1 MIRTPSIH
9 GSWSRGAL
17 PLLSTAVLL
26 LAGCVSSNRTALA
39 PTAQTQLKSVA
50 VTATVNQPEIA
61 ADVLRSNI
69 GQSAGASGGFIGGLI
84 GGIID
89 ASIEAKR
96 AKKAETDITPVR
108 DALVDFNA
116 PEELRT
122 ALSVDLQS
130 STPPFPIASVSLA
143 EAKDD
148 AAIGKLVGA
157 SKCDAVLIIATDY
170 HLSPEFD
177 TIRVLAKVSLFSPK
191 AGKNDGT
198 PPLYR
203 NEFATYRRLPTGAV
217 SDRTASAA
225 SWAANKGALARE
237 AMKSSFAELVAMIKF
252 DLGQGAEANLLPKE
266 LLTTPAPAAGRQG
279 AVMGP
284 GVVFKGAVA
293 QQHGDRKWVRLKTG
307 ELSST
312 E

>member
-1 MIRTPSIH
+1 MMPTPFLH
-9 GSWSRGAL
+9 GNWPRRAI
-17 PLLSTAVLL
+17 PLLSLAILL

-39 PTAQTQLKSVA
+39 PAAQSQLKSVA
-50 VTATVNQPEIA
+50 ITATINQPEIA
-61 ADVLRSNI
+61 AEVLRSNI

-96 AKKAETDITPVR
+96 AKNAEVEITPVR

-122 ALSVDLQS
+122 ALAVDLQNR
-130 STPPFPIASVSLA
+130 TPPFPITSVSLA

-148 AAIGKLVGA
+148 AAIRKLVGA
-157 SKCDAVLIIATDY
+157 SKCDAVLVIATDY

-177 TIRVLAKVSLFSPK
+177 TIRVLAKVSLLSPK
-191 AGKNDGT
+191 VGKDAAA

-203 NEFATYRRLPTGAV
+203 NEFATYRRLPTGSG
-217 SDRTASAA
+217 SDRAASAA
-225 SWAANKGALARE
+225 SWATNKGALARD
-237 AMKSSFAELVAMIKF
+237 AMKNSFAELAAMINF
-252 DLGQGAEANLLPKE
+252 DLSQGAEANLLPKE
-266 LLTTPAPAAGRQG
+266 SLTTTAPAAGRQ
-279 AVMGP
+279 ALAMGP
-284 GVVFKGAVA
+284 RIGFKGAIA
-293 QQHGDRKWVRLKTG
+293 QQHGDRKWVRLQTG